1 MILVDTR
8 EQANQFVL
16 KYFQENLIPYR
27 EQKLDEGDYALEG
40 QDDIV
45 IERKQ
50 DLLELA
56 GNICSKDHQRFK
68 RELLRAKEKGKKI
81 WIVIGSKTFRKVEDV
96 KRWKSKYSQVKGETL
111 MKAMKTMEER
121 YGVSYILDKE
131 ENIGFHIYNLLT
143 YKKEGKMRVE
153 GSYLYLDGELKC
165 KKITGTKFPVLL
177 GKNRYKKK
185 GEQALELLG
194 VIPGEDADDFFQK
207 RGDEAEKITKM
218 VLESKGWECITWDKE
233 AIDYDNFPFWKRF
246 GGMIDIAVTK
256 PYRLVV
262 EVKGKNIKKYHQ
274 IRQYGN
280 IAEEKQ
286 GELYAYMS
294 ECDLLMVWVF
304 FNDETEQ
311 CIREGKPYDING
323 FNAKGERNVSIYT
336 KYNTINR
343 DLLKREM
350 QEAEEYMETI
360 MRDRRIW
367 LYDLNEEILNKI
379 GLTIGEHKPLP
390 F

>member
-45 IERKQ
+45 VERKQ

-131 ENIGFHIYNLLT
+131 ANIGFHIYNLLT

-177 GKNRYKKK
+177 GKNPYKRK

-194 VIPGEDADDFFQK
+194 ILKPDKIDEYYLK
-207 RGDEAEKITKM
+207 RGDEAERIAKM
-218 VLESKGWECITWDKE
+218 VLESKGFKCITWEKKE
-233 AIDYDNFPFWKRF
+233 VDFDNFKYIKHF
-246 GGMIDIAVTK
+246 GGLIDIAVTE

-262 EVKGKNIKKYHQ
+262 EVKSKNIKKYQ
-274 IRQYGN
+274 EIVQYGN
-280 IAEEKQ
+280 PHEEKQ
-286 GELYAYMS
+286 GDLYAYLS
-294 ECDLLMVWVF
+294 ECDCLMVWVF

-336 KYNTINR
+336 KFNSVDRN
-343 DLLKREM
+343 LLKKETE
-350 QEAEEYMETI
+350 EAKNYMETI

-367 LYDLNEEILNKI
+367 IYDLNEEILNKL
-379 GLTIGEHKPLP
+379 GLTMGENKQLP